1 MNDRCWSRGLAN
13 TELDAAAADCRGAIE
28 RAPKNASYVDS
39 LALVL
44 FRMGDLADSL
54 ASYDSA
60 LAMSPDQVSSLY
72 MRGIVKLRLGRTE
85 EGRADVAAALAAEP
99 DIADFYGEFGL
110 SP

>member
-1 MNDRCWSRGLAN
+1 
-13 TELDAAAADCRGAIE
+13 
-28 RAPKNASYVDS
+28 
-39 LALVL
+39 
-44 FRMGDLADSL
+44 
-54 ASYDSA
+54 
-60 LAMSPDQVSSLY
+60 

>member
-1 MNDRCWSRGLAN
+1 MRPRMRATSTASRWSCSGWETLRN
-13 TELDAAAADCRGAIE
+13 
-28 RAPKNASYVDS
+28 
-39 LALVL
+39 
-44 FRMGDLADSL
+44 SL